1 MTRASTISFWLLLIA
16 LSPLYAQ
23 TRDEERAQQYANDQE
38 QYRRSVLM
46 REYDSAL
53 VLMEEQQY
61 EQAEEKF
68 RHVLNHIKS
77 VPSDLTFHFGKNSY
91 HLKKYRQS
99 IDWLNK
105 YIQLKGTGG
114 QFYTE
119 AVEWKQKAENEYLK
133 QKTNDTREVEE
144 VLSTDY
150 DIDCGPSGKVICPVC
165 RGNHVIIKKGV
176 LGNEYKTCGYCNEHG
191 VLTCEEYNKLL
202 RGQLKPKS

>member
-1 MTRASTISFWLLLIA
+1 MIKATSIFWLFVVSLT
-16 LSPLYAQ
+16 PLCAQ
-23 TRDEERAQQYANDQE
+23 TRDGERAQQYANDQE

-53 VLMEEQQY
+53 LLMEDHRFEH
-61 EQAEEKF
+61 AEEKF
-68 RHVLNHIKS
+68 RHVLNNIKS

-91 HLKKYRQS
+91 HLGKYRQS

-114 QFYTE
+114 QFYTD
-119 AVEWKQKAENEYLK
+119 AVEWKRKAEEEYLK
-133 QKTNDTREVEE
+133 LKTEDSRQVEE

-165 RGNHVIIKKGV
+165 RGNHVIIKKGPF
-176 LGNEYKTCGYCNEHG
+176 GNEYRTCGYCNEHG

-202 RGQLKPKS
+202 RGELKPKS